1 MNKRLIYLDHS
12 ASTPVDERVLEAML
26 PYFSQVYGNPAANH
40 TFARQSEKAVE
51 DARETVAGIL
61 NCQPKEIVFTSGG
74 SESDNLA
81 IRGATLAA
89 MRQGKRPRLV
99 SSQVEHH
106 AVSKTVEQLG
116 RLMDC
121 EVSWVPLDSEG
132 YISPQI
138 LEDTLPEATTLV
150 SLMLANNE
158 IGTILPIAELAE
170 VAHRHGAWFHS
181 DAVQAAGQLP
191 LDVTALGVDMLS
203 LSAHKFYGPKGVG
216 VLYVREGINL
226 VPSQTGGSHEE
237 GRRAGT
243 LNVPLIVGLAKALEL
258 ATIEYE
264 THIARFTHLRDHI
277 IEGVLATIPDSRLTG
292 SRHRLPSHASFAFRQ
307 VDGNQLLM
315 FLDNQGIAA
324 SSGSACKTG
333 NPEPSDVL
341 LAIGLDESWALGG
354 LRLTVG
360 RQTTDQDIDDLLAIL
375 PKEVEKVRRFQQIA
389 AAS

>member
-26 PYFSQVYGNPAANH
+26 PYFSQVYGNPSANH
-40 TFARQSEKAVE
+40 AFARQSEKAVE

-61 NCQPKEIVFTSGG
+61 NCQPKEIVFTSCG

-81 IRGATLAA
+81 IRGAALAA
-89 MRQGKRPRLV
+89 MRQGKRPHLV
-99 SSQVEHH
+99 SSQAEHH

-116 RLMDC
+116 GLMDC
-121 EVSWVPLDSEG
+121 AVSWVPLDSEG
-132 YISPQI
+132 CVSPQA
-138 LEDTLPEATTLV
+138 LETMLQDNTTLV

-158 IGTILPIAELAE
+158 IGTILPIRELAE
-170 VAHRHGAWFHS
+170 VAHRHGAWFHT

-191 LDVTALGVDMLS
+191 LDVTQLGVDMLS

-216 VLYVREGINL
+216 ALYVREGINL

-243 LNVPLIVGLAKALEL
+243 LNVPLIVGLAKALEI
-258 ATIEYE
+258 ADAERAERT
-264 THIARFTHLRDHI
+264 THFSHLRDRLI
-277 IEGVLATIPDSRLTG
+277 GGVLATIPDSRLTG
-292 SRHRLPSHASFAFRQ
+292 SRHRLPSHASFAFED

-333 NPEPSDVL
+333 NPQPSDVL
-341 LAIGLDESWALGG
+341 LAIGLDKNWALGG

-360 RQTTDQDIDDLLAIL
+360 RQNTDRDIEHVLAIL
-375 PKEVEKVRRFQQIA
+375 PREIEKVRIFNG
-389 AAS
+389 